1 MANEKTY
8 MARTQMKCDSA
19 ANWQKATNF
28 SPLKGEMIIYNGDP
42 PRLKVGDGTTN
53 VNNLPFTT
61 AAIYVG
67 DAAPTGDY
75 DLWVD
80 TSAGTGD
87 GTVQVV
93 IFTQEEKTKLAGIEA
108 GANKYVL
115 PTAGA
120 ELGGVKTISTVSD
133 AAGLTAT
140 PIIDGVPYYKETT
153 PNWNENDN
161 TSKGYIDNRPGA
173 FTKTETI
180 TLTAIAEANKEGDT
194 TTNSFEFILPDSRM
208 DLIPG
213 ETYQVVWDGQTYNW
227 EAKVMYLE
235 LQSHIPTYLA
245 SSPTAVPYYIVCG
258 YDLIGESETGAK
270 KAQRQGGGSDSDDE
284 LPITIISTGGGIIST
299 EYLFGRLLLHS
310 NTGLTVGTSY
320 SITITGKFDYKLYS
334 MKQEGEHVNS
344 IWATGIFDNAAL
356 RMAMNYTEAELASYT
371 PSWDDLTDR
380 PGAYFDTSE
389 KAATDD
395 LTFSFS
401 GSSSTEE
408 YSNVTYYWDYG
419 SSYAPQSAQTAST
432 PLLTEIVEGQSYTVV
447 WDGTTYSNVKAR
459 NYYEDT
465 MLLGGGYYDNASG
478 LDFSSF
484 PFLLKIDPGEHHITA
499 IAPSSTSART
509 ITCSIRGYNPV
520 KIPNYFLDFSSLYT
534 EFVNQQSGEAFNLK
548 LYNDTIFVPEGTDN
562 SDCRLV
568 FKDYIQYPLDNN
580 GSVSS
585 LTEVGSIKFK
595 GCIGGNATN
604 ANEGSGF
611 VLSSNYF
618 KKDTEQERW
627 VKTGNIDFGLSFE
640 AENPPDSLYLR
651 CINEDTNTS
660 NTYRFFTT
668 ASVIPVENGGTGAT
682 TAANALTS
690 LGAFPIAGG
699 TLTGAAM
706 AGADAQ
712 KTLSTAQLRN
722 ITISTTD
729 LVEGES
735 TLAEG
740 EIYLVYDGGEA

>member
-28 SPLKGEMIIYNGDP
+28 SPLKGEMIIYNDDP

-140 PIIDGVPYYKETT
+140 PIIDGVPYYKETM
-153 PNWNENDN
+153 PDWNENDN
-161 TSKGYIDNRPGA
+161 TSRGYIDNRPGA

-180 TLTAIAEANKEGDT
+180 TLTATAAAKLNDSSAT
-194 TTNSFEFILPDSRM
+194 TTNMLTFAFPDERM

-227 EAKVMYLE
+227 EAKVFYVDFSTNESSITYEPHL
-235 LQSHIPTYLA
+235 IPL
-245 SSPTAVPYYIVCG
+245 YIICG
-258 YDLIGESETGAK
+258 HEPKGDATDSFPITVVSA
-270 KAQRQGGGSDSDDE
+270 GGSFYA
-284 LPITIISTGGGIIST
+284 T
-299 EYLFGRLLLHS
+299 EMQKGTLRVGS
-310 NTGLTVGTSY
+310 NKTSFTVGASY

-334 MKQEGEHVNS
+334 RNGNN
-344 IWATGIFDNAAL
+344 IYATGIFDDATL
-356 RMAMNYTEAELASYT
+356 MMAVNYTDRQTKQIDYKSLLNKPDGYYENGEHILIFT
-371 PSWDDLTDR
+371 GDGTNTDVECEWK
-380 PGAYFDTSE
+380 SE
-389 KAATDD
+389 KHEGIILDFMD
-395 LTFSFS
+395 Y
-401 GSSSTEE
+401 
-408 YSNVTYYWDYG
+408 YSYNITY
-419 SSYAPQSAQTAST
+419 
-432 PLLTEIVEGQSYTVV
+432 
-447 WDGTTYSNVKAR
+447 DGTTYTLSPHITTNNLASVYELGAGNYGMAIGKISLLDNGYADDDEETTCPFVIYTQLMTGEVRIIGSSAFSSGEHQITIKGTLVCRHLNAYQNASEKYYPELFFDNFTYQNFFVKTWDLEQRFTEYVSKAG
-459 NYYEDT
+459 DT
-465 MLLGGGYYDNASG
+465 MSGALNIQGSYYPSFNLVPTIDTSKIKKAVFEGSYSGSASMSAWEDDSGQNRRILEVRAKSYENSLDNALLLRVCDNDNWSDYKIFHSG
-478 LDFSSF
+478 TTV
-484 PFLLKIDPGEHHITA
+484 PIT
-499 IAPSSTSART
+499 S
-509 ITCSIRGYNPV
+509 
-520 KIPNYFLDFSSLYT
+520 
-534 EFVNQQSGEAFNLK
+534 
-548 LYNDTIFVPEGTDN
+548 
-562 SDCRLV
+562 
-568 FKDYIQYPLDNN
+568 
-580 GSVSS
+580 
-585 LTEVGSIKFK
+585 
-595 GCIGGNATN
+595 
-604 ANEGSGF
+604 
-611 VLSSNYF
+611 
-618 KKDTEQERW
+618 
-627 VKTGNIDFGLSFE
+627 
-640 AENPPDSLYLR
+640 
-651 CINEDTNTS
+651 
-660 NTYRFFTT
+660 
-668 ASVIPVENGGTGAT
+668 GGTGAT
-682 TAANALTS
+682 TAAGALTA
-690 LGAFPIAGG
+690 LGAAAATHNQSASTITSGMFPSWVKAN
-699 TLTGAAM
+699 TNAM
-706 AGADAQ
+706 KA
-712 KTLSTAQLRN
+712 LSTSQLRN